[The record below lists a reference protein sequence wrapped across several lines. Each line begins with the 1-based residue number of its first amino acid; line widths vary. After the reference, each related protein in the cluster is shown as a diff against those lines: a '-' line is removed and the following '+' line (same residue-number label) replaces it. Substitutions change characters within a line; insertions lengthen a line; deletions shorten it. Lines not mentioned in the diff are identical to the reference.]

1 VICNNE
7 QQTQESGQS
16 LAFNKH
22 DRLGLAVMV
31 VTDPFVAPLEEL
43 LHELGVI
50 DQLHDVAVEQH
61 DATWSGVLPTEGK
74 EQGC

>member
-1 VICNNE
+1 
-7 QQTQESGQS
+7 
-16 LAFNKH
+16 
-22 DRLGLAVMV
+22 MV

-61 DATWSGVLPTEGK
+61 DATWSGVLPTWRGKSKGVESLRSQAKQKKEGRTPLWAGSK
-74 EQGC
+74 